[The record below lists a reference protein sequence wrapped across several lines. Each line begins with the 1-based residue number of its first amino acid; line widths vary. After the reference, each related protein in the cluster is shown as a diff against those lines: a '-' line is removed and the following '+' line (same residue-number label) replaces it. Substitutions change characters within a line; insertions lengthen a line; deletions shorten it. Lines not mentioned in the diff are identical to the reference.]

1 MKSKENTKPIIT
13 FGRQL
18 ELQFDDDL
26 NAMDEYEA
34 SKPEPLHEARKRL
47 HYISFASGSSGNSCY
62 VGNDKGGIIIDA
74 GIRAD
79 QIEDIL
85 AEHGVNMR

>member
-1 MKSKENTKPIIT
+1 MKSKESIKPIIT

-26 NAMDEYEA
+26 KTMDEYEA
-34 SKPEPLHEARKRL
+34 STPAPAHEARKRL

-62 VGNDKGGIIIDA
+62 VGNDKGGVIIDA
-74 GIRAD
+74 GIRA
-79 QIEDIL
+79 EDRKS
-85 AEHGVNMR
+85 VV